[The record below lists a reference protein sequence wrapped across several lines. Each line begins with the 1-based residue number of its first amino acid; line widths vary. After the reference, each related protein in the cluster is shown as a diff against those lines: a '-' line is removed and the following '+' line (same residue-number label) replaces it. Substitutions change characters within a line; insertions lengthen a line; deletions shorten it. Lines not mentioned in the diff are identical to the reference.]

1 MDEIV
6 CDICNSPIKRKKD
19 LPRHKRSEFCQKV
32 NELLNKFQNTN
43 FTKINLLEEEVK
55 KLQDKILLLEKEN
68 TMNKE
73 KAEEYRKIVEK
84 TATKTTVKNNYTH
97 NNYLNYISSEPLK
110 FSEIQNKIK
119 DVVTTKTMMWDDAD
133 FNNHIVNNILKDDNG
148 KDKVLCTDINR
159 KNFSYKDENS
169 GELISDP
176 ELEKL
181 REQLRKGTDVKSLKR
196 DLLEKLIKKYE
207 DSTVV
212 DPYKKFYDMLQ
223 KLEFGSPF
231 VDHVAKKTYVKTKN
245 GNEKNDDGQLDDI
258 I

>member
-159 KNFSYKDENS
+159 KNFSYKDESS

-176 ELEKL
+176 ELERL
-181 REQLRKGTDVKSLKR
+181 RDQLRKGADVKSLKR
-196 DLLEKLIKKYE
+196 DLLEKLIKKY
-207 DSTVV
+207 DGTAT

-223 KLEFGSPF
+223 KLDFGTPF
-231 VDHVAKKTYVKTKN
+231 VDHVAKKTYVKTKS
-245 GNEKNDDGQLDDI
+245 GNEKNDDGQIDDI
-258 I
+258 N

>member
-6 CDICNSPIKRKKD
+6 CDICKSPIKRKKD

-159 KNFSYKDENS
+159 KNFSYKDESS

-207 DSTVV
+207 DSTI

>member
-110 FSEIQNKIK
+110 ISEIQNKIK
-119 DVVTTKTMMWDDAD
+119 DVVTTKTIMWDDAD

-207 DSTVV
+207 DSTI

-245 GNEKNDDGQLDDI
+245 
-258 I
+258 

>member
-6 CDICNSPIKRKKD
+6 CDICKSPIKRKKD

-207 DSTVV
+207 DSTI

>member
-1 MDEIV
+1 MEEII
-6 CDICNSPIKRKKD
+6 CDICNSSIKRKKD

-32 NELLNKFQNTN
+32 NELMNNFQNDN
-43 FTKINLLEEEVK
+43 FTKIKSLEEELK
-55 KLQDKILLLEKEN
+55 LLQDKILLLEKEN

-110 FSEIQNKIK
+110 LSEIQNKIK
-119 DVVTTKTMMWDDAD
+119 DVVTTKTIMWDDTD
-133 FNNHIVNNILKDDNG
+133 FHNHIVDNILKDDDG

-176 ELEKL
+176 ELERL
-181 REQLRKGTDVKSLKR
+181 RDELRKGADVKSLKR

-207 DSTVV
+207 GSAI
-212 DPYKKFYDMLQ
+212 DPYKKFYEMLQ
-223 KLEFGSPF
+223 KLDFGSPF
-231 VDHVAKKTYVKTKN
+231 IDHVAKKTYVKTKS
-245 GNEKNDDGQLDDI
+245 GNEQLSI
-258 I
+258 IE

>member
-119 DVVTTKTMMWDDAD
+119 DVVTTKTMMWADAD

-207 DSTVV
+207 DSTI

-245 GNEKNDDGQLDDI
+245 
-258 I
+258 

>member
-6 CDICNSPIKRKKD
+6 CDICKSPIKRKKD

-159 KNFSYKDENS
+159 KNFSYKDESS
-169 GELISDP
+169 GELISDQ

-207 DSTVV
+207 DSTI

>member
-6 CDICNSPIKRKKD
+6 CDICKSPIKRKKD

-207 DSTVV
+207 DSTI

-245 GNEKNDDGQLDDI
+245 GNDKHDDGQLDDI